1 MKGRIMKEFEI
12 NRGIGSSVEFKG
24 LKAQY
29 LFYFAGGLLGLLI
42 LVMILYMCG
51 ANPYLC
57 IGVGLLLGGN
67 VVYGTFYLNKK
78 YGEHGLMKLTAKR
91 RHPKYIIVRKSVSEL
106 IKQGNS
112 KAGRDEK

>member
-1 MKGRIMKEFEI
+1 MKEFEI

-57 IGVGLLLGGN
+57 IGVGLVIGGV

-78 YGEHGLMKLTAKR
+78 YGEHGLMKLAAKR
-91 RHPKYIIVRKSVSEL
+91 RHPKYIIVRKSVSGL
-106 IKQGNS
+106 IKQGVS
-112 KAGRDEK
+112 KAGSDEK